1 MVRGYGPVFPVPG
14 YPAGPPPAHRVEIW
28 LGVYGPRGLK
38 LAGRTADGWIPSLGY
53 VGLDDV
59 KRASAVIDEAAIAAA
74 RDPADITRLLNF
86 NGVIGEGERGEI
98 PLVGPVDHW
107 VDTLSRWATEIG
119 TDSFILYPNEGSAEQ
134 VRRFAA
140 EVAPGVRERLG
151 R

>member
-1 MVRGYGPVFPVPG
+1 M
-14 YPAGPPPAHRVEIW
+14 
-28 LGVYGPRGLK
+28 
-38 LAGRTADGWIPSLGY
+38 ADGWIPSLGY

-59 KRASAVIDEAAIAAA
+59 RRASAVIDEAAIAAG
-74 RDPADITRLLNF
+74 RDPDDITRLLNF

-107 VDTLSRWATEIG
+107 VETLSRWATEIG
-119 TDSFILYPNEGSAEQ
+119 TDSFILYPNEGSADQ

-140 EVAPGVRERLG
+140 EVAPAVRERLG